1 MQHWRLQTG
10 SCEESKVNKRASGWE
25 DEDMAARGINQLT
38 YQRASQA
45 KRLNARISQENLCLL
60 HRNAR

>member
-1 MQHWRLQTG
+1 MKFWRLQTG
-10 SCEESKVNKRASGWE
+10 SWEESKVNKRASGWE

-45 KRLNARISQENLCLL
+45 KGLNARISQENLCLL
-60 HRNAR
+60 HRNLR